1 LAEDLKDELDEKNQ
15 DKSICTP
22 IGPAI
27 SLDGTLKPPRPI
39 YFYHPDHLGSSTFLT
54 DANGIA
60 YQFFINLP
68 FGETM
73 AEQLPATYYRT
84 PL

>member
-54 DANGIA
+54 DANGNA
-60 YQFFINLP
+60 YQIEERDSSN
-68 FGETM
+68 TNKNKSKV
-73 AEQLPATYYRT
+73 R
-84 PL
+84 